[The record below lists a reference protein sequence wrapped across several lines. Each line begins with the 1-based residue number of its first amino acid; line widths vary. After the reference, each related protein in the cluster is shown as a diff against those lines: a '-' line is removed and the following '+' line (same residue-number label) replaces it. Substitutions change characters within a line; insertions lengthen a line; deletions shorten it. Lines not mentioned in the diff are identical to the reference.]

1 MMAHLFKQI
10 KATKSGFFYK
20 KSMAH
25 LRMCLYLASCQVVM
39 KYCFQLQSQESGCIS
54 LSGNLHLSFGFLTSP
69 LSAVRRKCKVSTLLA
84 EESGNPAKEKKMK
97 NVFRSVI
104 GNNNIIITD
113 SVITHSSQAESL
125 PVGWI
130 WLDSTDGSGVLIT
143 PKGDKCIHYVI
154 IPGIGDI
161 RFRFHG
167 DDSWRLYKGA
177 IEDFKKYVE
186 ESVI

>member
-1 MMAHLFKQI
+1 
-10 KATKSGFFYK
+10 
-20 KSMAH
+20 
-25 LRMCLYLASCQVVM
+25 
-39 KYCFQLQSQESGCIS
+39 
-54 LSGNLHLSFGFLTSP
+54 
-69 LSAVRRKCKVSTLLA
+69 
-84 EESGNPAKEKKMK
+84 MK

-161 RFRFHG
+161 RFRFHD
-167 DDSWRLYKGA
+167 DDSWQLYKGA

-186 ESVI
+186 ESII